1 MKKIALILILITTL
15 VGCSL
20 DNGDNETY
28 TYSVLPIESFTLPA
42 NFKLGETYTIKLKY
56 QKPTACHIYQGIY
69 YAKDLNKRTIAIQS
83 AVKDKQICTSEVPP
97 VSETSF
103 NFVVT
108 ATGSYIFKFYKG
120 KDTAGK
126 DVFEDVEIQ
135 VIP

>member
-28 TYSVLPIESFTLPA
+28 TYSVLPVESFTLPA

-83 AVKDKQICTSEVPP
+83 AVKNKQICTSEVPP

>member
-28 TYSVLPIESFTLPA
+28 TYSVLPVESFTLPA

-108 ATGSYIFKFYKG
+108 TTGSYIFKFYKG